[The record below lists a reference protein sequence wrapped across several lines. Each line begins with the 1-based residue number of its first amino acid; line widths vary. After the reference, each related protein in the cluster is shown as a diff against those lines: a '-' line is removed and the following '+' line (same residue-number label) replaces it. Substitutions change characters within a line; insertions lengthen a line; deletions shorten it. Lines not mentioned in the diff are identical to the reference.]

1 MRRGTFITAG
11 LVLGAVAIGLTQAP
25 PSPQQA
31 TPQEQAAATVQMQPT
46 PPPEMASR
54 VRFVG
59 NVSFSADE
67 LRAALADSL
76 QQIRIQGLSLPLADD
91 AAYYL
96 SVFYR
101 RNGYPAVD
109 VKYKVYGGGQY
120 LELDIREGRYYNLGN
135 IYFKGD
141 KTFPPSELTNYMVG
155 TTRARFSEFRKQ
167 LPYVEADLVTGT
179 GLLEG
184 YYVSQGFPKVQIV
197 KMATTPDEARDAVD
211 VVVTINEGPRYFFG
225 PITFTNNPEVPM
237 TLFYGKIKDRTD
249 QPKPY
254 SEGELSNLQR
264 DLTFVYKQAGHY
276 EATVVVTPDF
286 AHVQS
291 GGRVPIHVSS
301 VPGPV
306 YRFGDIVVRQGPKA
320 RLKPDFLPRRFSE
333 LQGQTSNPDTL
344 RKLDDAMI
352 KTGLFDTL
360 DIQETAEPDDTVRL
374 TLVPHEAR
382 QKEFSVFGGYQ
393 TYWGPLVGA
402 SYRDLDIDGEGHI
415 FSVTAEMTG
424 RGPSGEIAYE
434 DPWFMNTPN
443 RLRLAVGID
452 SKQLQGFTYTNEY
465 GRISLTRKWQTIF
478 ESSAYVEYRNTSLSG
493 LSIEPPF
500 LTGPTRYQLLEVGVS
515 QTIDHRDS
523 PLNPTK
529 GWILVLTA
537 AGCEP
542 LQGITTG
549 FLRLT
554 ERFTYMIPIG
564 KSVLAGGVRFGV
576 ITPSSGGTFDI
587 PITERFFSGGADTV
601 RSFVERDLGPHD
613 ANNNPIGGLAR
624 SVFNVEYDFP
634 IVADLV
640 GATFFDAGGLGSSP
654 FDNMST
660 AIGAGLRYNLPIGP
674 LRVDYGINPNPR
686 YRPLSRTR
694 DDFGAFQLSF
704 GFAF

>member
-1 MRRGTFITAG
+1 MRRATFITAG
-11 LVLGAVAIGLTQAP
+11 LVLGVIAINLAQAP

-31 TPQEQAAATVQMQPT
+31 TPQEQRAATVQIQPT

-54 VRFVG
+54 VRFAG
-59 NVSFSADE
+59 NYSFSTAD
-67 LRAALADSL
+67 LTAALADSL
-76 QQIRIQGLSLPLADD
+76 QQIRNQGLNLPLADD

-96 SVFYR
+96 VVFYR
-101 RNGYPAVD
+101 RHGYPAAD
-109 VKYKVYGGGQY
+109 VKYKIYGNGQY

-135 IYFKGD
+135 ITFAGD
-141 KTFPPSELTNYMVG
+141 KTFPPATLTEYMVG

-179 GLLEG
+179 GLLQG
-184 YYVSQGFPKVQIV
+184 YYVAQGFPKVQIV
-197 KMATTPDEARDAVD
+197 KLATIPDEARDAVD
-211 VVVTINEGPRYFFG
+211 AVVTINEGPRYFFG
-225 PITFTNNPEVPM
+225 PITFTNDPQVPT

-254 SEGELSNLQR
+254 SEGELTNLQR
-264 DLTFVYKQAGHY
+264 DLTFIYKQAGHY
-276 EATVVVTPDF
+276 QATVELTPDF

-291 GGRVPIHVSS
+291 GGRVPIRVSS

-306 YRFGDIVVRQGPKA
+306 FRFGDIVVRQGPRA
-320 RLKPDFLPRRFSE
+320 HLKPDFLPKRFAE
-333 LQGQTSNPDTL
+333 LQGQTYSPDTL
-344 RKLDDAMI
+344 RKLDDSI
-352 KTGLFDTL
+352 IRTGLFDTL
-360 DIQETAEPDDTVRL
+360 DIQETTEPDDTIRL
-374 TLVPHEAR
+374 TLVPREAR
-382 QKEFSVFGGYQ
+382 AKEFSVFGGFQ
-393 TYWGPLVGA
+393 TFYGPLVGA
-402 SYRDLDIDGEGHI
+402 SYRDLDVGGEGHI
-415 FSVTAEMTG
+415 FSLTAEITG
-424 RGPSGEIAYE
+424 RGPSGEISYE

-478 ESSAYVEYRNTSLSG
+478 ESSAYVEFRNTSLSEVT
-493 LSIEPPF
+493 IEPSF
-500 LTGPTRYQLLEVGVS
+500 LTGPTSYQVLEAGIN
-515 QTIDHRDS
+515 QTIDHRD
-523 PLNPTK
+523 NPINPHK

-537 AGCEP
+537 AACEP
-542 LQGITTG
+542 TQGAG
-549 FLRLT
+549 AFLRLT
-554 ERFTYMIPIG
+554 ERFTYFVPLG
-564 KSVLAGGVRFGV
+564 KSLLAAGVRFGM
-576 ITPSSGGTFDI
+576 IATTSGGTFDL

-640 GATFFDAGGLGSSP
+640 GAAFFDAGGLGSSP

-660 AIGAGLRYNLPIGP
+660 AIGAGVRYNLPIGP

-686 YRPLSRTR
+686 YRPLSRSR